1 MNARKRVLSGTQPTG
16 RLHMGHLVG
25 ALDNY
30 VSLQNEHDCFY
41 CVVDWHALTSMYADT
56 SRLQEY
62 VLEVVAGY
70 LAAGVSPEES
80 ALFVQSDVKEHAEL
94 HLLLSMLTPLGWL
107 ERVPTYKEKKTQMD
121 DKDLSNY
128 GFLGYPVLQTA
139 DIILYKADLV
149 PVGEDQLFHLELARE
164 IVRRFHHM
172 YDTTV
177 FPEPQAKLTE
187 AKRVPGLDG
196 RKMSK
201 SYDNSI
207 YLEDDEKTIRQ
218 KINTMMTDTRRQ
230 RRTDP
235 GEPEDCPVFALH
247 NIFCTKEEQEQ
258 CASGCRSAAIGC
270 FDCKKVLLERIL
282 ARVLP
287 VGDKIRELKQKPDY
301 LRDVLKSGALKAR
314 EVAAATMDEVR
325 TVMNLKGLQG

>member
-1 MNARKRVLSGTQPTG
+1 MNAKKRVLSGTQPTG
-16 RLHMGHLVG
+16 RLHLGHLVG

-30 VSLQNEHDCFY
+30 VALQNNHDCFY

-56 SRLQEY
+56 SQLQNY
-62 VLEVVAGY
+62 ILEVVAGY
-70 LAAGVSPEES
+70 LAAGVDPETS
-80 ALFVQSDVKEHAEL
+80 TIFIQSDVKEHAEL

-107 ERVPTYKEKKTQMD
+107 ERVPTYKEKKQQMQD
-121 DKDLSNY
+121 RDLSNY

-139 DIILYKADLV
+139 DIILYKAHLV

-172 YDTTV
+172 YNASV
-177 FPEPQAKLTE
+177 FPEPEAKLTE

-207 YLEDDEKTIRQ
+207 YLEDDEKTIIQ
-218 KINTMMTDTRRQ
+218 KISTMLTDTRRK

-247 NIFCTKEEQEQ
+247 KIFSTKEEQAA
-258 CASGCRSAAIGC
+258 CAEGCRSAGIGC
-270 FDCKKVLLERIL
+270 FDCKKVLLNHIL
-282 ARVLP
+282 ETVLP
-287 VGDKIRELKQKPDY
+287 VGERIRALKNDRSYLQDV
-301 LRDVLKSGALKAR
+301 LRDGAVKAR

-325 TVMNLKGLQG
+325 TVMNLKTM